1 MARPKLESAHV
12 SCNRNS
18 PSRGSKTPGGSP
30 TVPSP
35 YTAAGSLPSS
45 ARAEEGALRVLL
57 GHADPHRR
65 HIYAEQLRDAGFH
78 VEEFDSGFDLLGHTQ
93 PWVFRGAAVDPPD
106 AIVCGDPL
114 AEWSCAD
121 VLRVL
126 RAGNAA
132 TPFVVVTEASSASTR
147 ARWFALGADAI
158 VVDDDRSVRLA
169 DSVRAVRSRLADAAP
184 LRDAA

>member
-1 MARPKLESAHV
+1 MARPKLEPAPV
-12 SCNRNS
+12 SHHRNS
-18 PSRGSKTPGGSP
+18 PSRGTKAPGGSP

-45 ARAEEGALRVLL
+45 ARAEEGAVRVLL
-57 GHADPHRR
+57 GHADPRR
-65 HIYAEQLRDAGFH
+65 RRAYAEQLRAAGFL
-78 VEEFDSGFDLLGHTQ
+78 VEEFHSGFDLLGHTQ
-93 PWVFRGAAVDPPD
+93 PWVFRGATVDPPD

-114 AEWSCAD
+114 NEWSCAD

-126 RAGNAA
+126 RAGNTA
-132 TPFVVVTEASSASTR
+132 TPFIVVTEDSSASLR

-158 VVDDDRSVRLA
+158 VADDVHGDRLA
-169 DSVRAVRSRLADAAP
+169 DAVRAVRNRHAETSP

>member
-1 MARPKLESAHV
+1 MARPRLESAA
-12 SCNRNS
+12 SSRNRHS
-18 PSRGSKTPGGSP
+18 QSRGANAPGGSP

-57 GHADPHRR
+57 GHEDPHRR
-65 HIYAEQLRDAGFH
+65 HVYAEELRAAGFL
-78 VEEFDSGFDLLGHTQ
+78 VDEFHSGFDLLGHTQ
-93 PWVFRGAAVDPPD
+93 PWVFRGATVDPPD

-132 TPFVVVTEASSASTR
+132 TPFIVVTAASSASIR

-158 VVDDDRSVRLA
+158 VVDDGRSVRLA
-169 DSVRAVRSRLADAAP
+169 ESVMAARNRLAEAAL